1 LRLEAI
7 LTYSLLPAEEA
18 FRKRYRADFDTK
30 ILPTLLALLPQN
42 PQLAD
47 GALLALT
54 NFCAEDVF
62 RKKMAASDSIS
73 ELFVYAK
80 GWATDL
86 TTVSDSAPVKKAK
99 ADALYTMLGLVNNL
113 GLEAAG
119 CAYIQQ
125 QPVVDAV
132 VGLLEIATGDVYAR
146 AALIIARVTSTKS
159 VAARVLAL
167 NAIPTMV
174 ELIEAQVGVK
184 EKENLEFL
192 NAAARTAV
200 KLVQLDPSAK
210 KVVAND
216 RCIKA
221 WLKLLAN
228 KDEKVSGN
236 AALCISEC
244 CKDAQV
250 CADLASTTVVA
261 DLLKIARK
269 DKSKL
274 TENCA
279 IALARL
285 ASGHPDH
292 KARLRQLGG
301 FEVLHSRAPKQ

>member
-1 LRLEAI
+1 M
-7 LTYSLLPAEEA
+7 
-18 FRKRYRADFDTK
+18 
-30 ILPTLLALLPQN
+30 
-42 PQLAD
+42 
-47 GALLALT
+47 G
-54 NFCAEDVF
+54 
-62 RKKMAASDSIS
+62 
-73 ELFVYAK
+73 
-80 GWATDL
+80 
-86 TTVSDSAPVKKAK
+86 
-99 ADALYTMLGLVNNL
+99 
-113 GLEAAG
+113 
-119 CAYIQQ
+119 
-125 QPVVDAV
+125 
-132 VGLLEIATGDVYAR
+132 YAR

-184 EKENLEFL
+184 KKENLEFL

-210 KVVAND
+210 KVGAND

-228 KDEKVSGN
+228 
-236 AALCISEC
+236 
-244 CKDAQV
+244 KDAQV